1 MALHTFVAGDVLEAQ
16 QLNDSFAAVGGL
28 KLISTTTIG
37 SAVSS
42 VQVTNAFS
50 ATFDAYKIIV
60 TGGASSAN
68 DRLEMILGAT
78 TTGYSMQFIY
88 GSYSNASAAAGST
101 NQAKWLYAGGTST
114 TSISMD
120 VDLLNPYLTELTFIS
135 ARNMESSLA
144 GIAAGY
150 LNNSTSYTDF
160 TISPK
165 TGTITGGEIRVYGYQ
180 N

>member
-1 MALHTFVAGDVLEAQ
+1 MALTTFVAGNVLTAQ
-16 QLNDSFAAVGGL
+16 QLNDSFAAVQGMT
-28 KLISTTTIG
+28 LIKTQTIG

-42 VQVTNAFS
+42 VAVTNAFS
-50 ATFDAYKIIV
+50 ATYDAYKIII

-68 DRLEMILGAT
+68 DRIEMILGAT
-78 TTGYSMQFIY
+78 ATGYSMQFIY
-88 GSYSNASAAAGST
+88 GSYTNSVAAAGST
-101 NQAKWLYAGGTST
+101 NQTKWLYAGGTST

-160 TISPK
+160 TINPK
-165 TGTITGGEIRVYGYQ
+165 TGTITGGEIRVYGYK